1 MSGTPI
7 RIALIGLGKIAR
19 DQHLPSLL
27 ANADF
32 ALAATVDPAAAG
44 VDGVPH
50 FASFDDLVA
59 SELEVDAL
67 ALCTPPQF
75 RGAIAR
81 RAIAWGKHLLLEK
94 PPAASLGEIAAISA
108 HARDHGTVLF
118 TAWHSRF
125 ASGVAPAR
133 EWLAGRLIDH
143 VGIVWREDVH
153 KWHPRQAW
161 IWEPGGLGVF
171 DPGIN
176 ALSIATAIIP
186 GAMTVE
192 QADLEVPA
200 NRAMPIAA
208 RLRLQCAAG
217 AQVDAEFDWRQ
228 TGPQTWDITIATD
241 AGTLVLRNGGAVLA
255 LPGEDEQRF
264 EDREYPALYEHFA
277 GLIQRGESD
286 ADATPLQLVADS
298 FSLARRSVAE
308 EFFDN

>member
-1 MSGTPI
+1 MSAAPI
-7 RIALIGLGKIAR
+7 RVALVGLGKIAR
-19 DQHLPSLL
+19 DQHVPALL
-27 ANADF
+27 ADENF
-32 ALAATVDPAAAG
+32 VLAATVDPAAPG
-44 VDGVPH
+44 VDGIPH
-50 FASFDDLVA
+50 FAALEDLMAAAIDVQ
-59 SELEVDAL
+59 AL

-94 PPAASLGEIAAISA
+94 PPAASLGEIEAISA
-108 HARDHGTVLF
+108 LARSRGTVLF

-125 ASGVAPAR
+125 ASGVVPAR
-133 EWLAGRLIDH
+133 EWLTGRRIDH
-143 VGIVWREDVH
+143 VNIVWREDVH

-176 ALSIATAIIP
+176 ALSIATTILPDALI
-186 GAMTVE
+186 VE

-208 RLRLQCAAG
+208 RLRLQSTTG
-217 AQVDAEFDWRQ
+217 TRVDAEFDWRQ

-241 AGTLVLRNGGAVLA
+241 AGALVLRNGGAVLA
-255 LPGEDEQRF
+255 LPGEKEQRF

-277 GLIQRGESD
+277 GLIRRGESD
-286 ADATPLQLVADS
+286 ADATPLRLVADS